1 MTDLVLIRKIQ
12 MSDLQ
17 PDDLLHNYGNA
28 EQYVQLYIER
38 ARAIASELHRT
49 ADVINSRTV
58 YMYRNH
64 IIVLDNHPLVSLHAT
79 GDGRVYCD
87 LYNKSIPDDDCTMVH
102 SVTELYA
109 FLIYTYPYGI

>member
-38 ARAIASELHRT
+38 ARELASELHKT

-58 YMYRNH
+58 WYYGNYTM
-64 IIVLDNHPLVSLHAT
+64 VLDNHPLVSLHAT
-79 GDGRVYCD
+79 GDRRVYCD
-87 LYNKSIPDDDCTMVH
+87 LYNKTVPDDDCIMVQ

-109 FLIYTYPYGI
+109 FLIYTYPYG